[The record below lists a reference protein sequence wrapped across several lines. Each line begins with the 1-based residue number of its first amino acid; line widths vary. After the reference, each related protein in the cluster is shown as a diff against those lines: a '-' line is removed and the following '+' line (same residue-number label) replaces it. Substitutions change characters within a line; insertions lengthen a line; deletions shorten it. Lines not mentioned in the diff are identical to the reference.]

1 MTPEQLNQ
9 ELTELVRRARKFL
22 AEFEAE
28 SRDAEQPEA
37 PVVPFDARL
46 YAIQQ
51 AALAEAS

>member
-51 AALAEAS
+51 AALAAAS